1 MNEGASTV
9 PLSAEEVRA
18 HFNLDPSIK
27 YFNSASCAPPPLSVI
42 EAMSDYYR
50 STPLNYRSGRTQL
63 ESRITDKVDA
73 IRAALAASMNAK
85 SPTEIVFTKNTTEAV
100 NIVANGLAW
109 KPGDEVILTPLEHQS
124 NLLPWIRLE
133 STAGIAVK
141 YVKPAGSD
149 GLIDPSDVARLI
161 TPRTRLISMHHVSNV
176 LGCIQDIEAVCA
188 VARERGVPVMI
199 DAAQSEG
206 RIDVDVQKLGCDLA
220 VSCGRKAL
228 LGPQGIGFLWG
239 RAEILGQLNP
249 LLIGGQSTDLTDE
262 HTYTLKDLPFRHES
276 GIINTAGV
284 IGLGAALD
292 FVDTLGRGRISGRI
306 QELANY
312 FLDGLANIKKVRHF
326 GPKQGNYQQTGI
338 MSFVVDGMSAQTVS
352 EEIYKDSGI
361 VTAGGNHGSPLA
373 AKFLGV
379 EGVTRL
385 SVHCFNTRD
394 ELDSALRA
402 IEKLAV
408 RA

>member
-1 MNEGASTV
+1 MSQDASTA
-9 PLSAEEVRA
+9 PLRAEEVRA
-18 HFNLDPSIK
+18 NFSLDPAIK
-27 YFNSASCAPPPLSVI
+27 YFNNASCSPPPLAVI
-42 EAMSDYYR
+42 DAMSDYYR
-50 STPLNYRSGRTQL
+50 STPLNYRSGVTQL
-63 ESRITDKVDA
+63 ESRITDRVDA
-73 IRAALAASMNAK
+73 IRANLAAFLNAK
-85 SPTEIVFTKNTTEAV
+85 SPAEIVFTKNTSEAV
-100 NIVANGLAW
+100 NIVANGLNW
-109 KPGDEVILTPLEHQS
+109 KSGDEVIITPLEHQS

-133 STAGIAVK
+133 STAGVSVK

-149 GLIDPSDVARLI
+149 GLIDPADVARLI
-161 TPRTRLISMHHVSNV
+161 TSRTRLISMHHVSNM

-188 VARERGVPVMI
+188 VAHKHGVLVMV

-206 RIDVDVQKLGCDLA
+206 RMEVDVQKLGCDFV

-239 RAEILGQLNP
+239 REELLSQLNP
-249 LLIGGQSTDLTDE
+249 LLVGGQSTDLIDE
-262 HTYTLKDLPFRHES
+262 HTYALKALPFRHES

-292 FVDTLGRGRISGRI
+292 FADTLGRNRVSHRI

-312 FLDGLANIKKVRHF
+312 FLNGLSGIRKVRYF
-326 GPKQGNYQQTGI
+326 GAKPGNYPQTGI
-338 MSFVVDGMSAQTVS
+338 ISFVVDGMSAQTVS
-352 EEIYKDSGI
+352 ERLYKDDGI
-361 VTAGGNHGSPLA
+361 VTAGGVHGSPLA

-385 SVHCFNTRD
+385 SVHCFNTED
-394 ELDSALRA
+394 ELGSALRS

-408 RA
+408 

>member
-1 MNEGASTV
+1 MAQDAST
-9 PLSAEEVRA
+9 PDLSAEEVRA
-18 HFNLDPSIK
+18 NFNLDPSIK
-27 YFNSASCAPPPLSVI
+27 YFNSAFCAPPPLQVVD
-42 EAMSDYYR
+42 AMSGYYR

-73 IRAALAASMNAK
+73 IRAKLAASMKAA
-85 SPTEIVFTKNTTEAV
+85 SPAEIVFTKNTTEAV
-100 NIVANGLAW
+100 NIVANGFTW

-133 STAGIAVK
+133 STAGVSVK
-141 YVKPAGSD
+141 YAKPAGPD
-149 GLIDPSDVARLI
+149 GLIDPSDIARLI
-161 TPRTRLISMHHVSNV
+161 TSRTRLISMHHVSNV

-206 RIDVDVQKLGCDLA
+206 RIDVDVQKLGCDLV

-239 RAEILGQLNP
+239 REEILGQLNP
-249 LLIGGQSTDLTDE
+249 LLIGGQSTDLIDE

-292 FVDTLGRGRISGRI
+292 FVDTLGRSRISSRI
-306 QELANY
+306 QALENY
-312 FLDGLANIKKVRHF
+312 FLDGLAGIRKVRHF
-326 GPKQGNYQQTGI
+326 GPKRGNYQQTGI
-338 MSFVVDGMSAQTVS
+338 VSFAVEGMSAQTVS
-352 EEIYKDSGI
+352 EEIYKGDGI

-385 SVHCFNTRD
+385 SMHCFNTHD
-394 ELDSALRA
+394 ELDAALRA
-402 IEKLAV
+402 IERVA
-408 RA
+408 AG